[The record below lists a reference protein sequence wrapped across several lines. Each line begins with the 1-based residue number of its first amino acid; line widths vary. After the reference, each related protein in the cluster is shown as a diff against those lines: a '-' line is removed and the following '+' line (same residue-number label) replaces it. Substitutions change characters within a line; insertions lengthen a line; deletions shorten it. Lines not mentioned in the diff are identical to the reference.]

1 MSVLFSPPVILIGGG
16 LGLVILLMGSKGHA
30 STSPGSNVADPNVL
44 SASVQMNQ
52 IASDNAVSLASI
64 SAQAG
69 SATQQVN
76 LQEQGQLL
84 GFLEN
89 TNNNNTLIN
98 QTIVTS
104 TAGITN
110 NQITQSYNL
119 AADIQNNGN
128 RLALAQQQAQ
138 VSADQAQASV
148 NIATIQANASKQIA
162 KTQAIGGIFQSVVAG
177 ASKVATAGVGF

>member
-1 MSVLFSPPVILIGGG
+1 
-16 LGLVILLMGSKGHA
+16 
-30 STSPGSNVADPNVL
+30 
-44 SASVQMNQ
+44 MNQ
-52 IASDNAVSLASI
+52 IASDNAVSMASI

-69 SATQQVN
+69 AATQQVN

-110 NQITQSYNL
+110 NQITQSYAL
-119 AADIQNNGN
+119 ATDIQNNGN

-138 VSADQAQASV
+138 ISADQAQASV
-148 NIATIQANASKQIA
+148 NIATIQANASKSIA
-162 KTQAIGGIFQSVVAG
+162 KTQAIGGVFQSVIAG